1 MKIKLRMGKI
11 LFKKSCGQKRKGR
24 KTHFEYGIESKDGNL
39 MDEIFCSICDVL
51 NSKNLSIFLQKKI
64 EFMLCTDRKCLLV
77 ASRLKRVSKLRFRKE
92 NWELVCPWERLGDS
106 DFRNKVW
113 RSMPP
118 SLFPSTVSLLSVYP
132 LLSLK
137 PLPPNPLS
145 SIYLL
150 SIYRSRIYSSYLA

>member
-11 LFKKSCGQKRKGR
+11 LLKKSCGQKRKGGR
-24 KTHFEYGIESKDGNL
+24 LTLNMELNPKTETWWMRYFVQFVTSYIQRIL
-39 MDEIFCSICDVL
+39 VFFC
-51 NSKNLSIFLQKKI
+51 KKKI